1 MYNKAAYATYKE
13 SVADIAL
20 SETKIITF
28 AGNSIELCQGLEI
41 HDEATDDGVEYLIT
55 SIDGGDEYGVIRTD
69 MSPVTMRRA
78 AWAAN
83 EMFADHVADL
93 ANDKASNQDYWL

>member
-1 MYNKAAYATYKE
+1 MYNKAAYTTYKE

-20 SETKIITF
+20 SDTKIITF

-41 HDEATDDGVEYLIT
+41 GGTDDGVEYLIT
-55 SIDGGDEYGVIRTD
+55 SVDGGDEYGIIRTD
-69 MSPVTMRRA
+69 MNPVTMRRA